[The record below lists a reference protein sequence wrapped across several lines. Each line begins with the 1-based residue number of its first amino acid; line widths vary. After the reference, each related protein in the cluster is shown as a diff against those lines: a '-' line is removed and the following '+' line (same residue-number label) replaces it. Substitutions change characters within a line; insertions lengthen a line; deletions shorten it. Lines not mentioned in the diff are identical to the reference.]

1 MFSKRVHHLTAS
13 LLLALAC
20 DAVMAQTPISYS
32 YDAAGNRT
40 ERAPQTEV
48 AVAPVESSVD
58 DVEPSYEM
66 ATASNSFTQ
75 EEKAPAFRDER
86 FLRYAWAPS
95 QETTSWDECVRPMK
109 NVPLDCL
116 N

>member
-40 ERAPQTEV
+40 ERAPQTGV
-48 AVAPVESSVD
+48 AVAPVESSSD
-58 DVEPSYEM
+58 DIESSYVTPI
-66 ATASNSFTQ
+66 ATKSFSQ

-95 QETTSWDECVRPMK
+95 QETTSWDKCVRPMK